1 MPCLRTPCGARLVV
15 MDNLYMYGPPEG
27 PMTEETPHRATG
39 PKGRLRAQLAQLLL
53 DAHRSGRLPVAIGRA
68 SDFFGR
74 TRNNSVSLLVFE
86 TVVRK
91 GKASWLGS
99 LDAPRTSSY
108 LPDVAWGLTTLAEH
122 PDEAFGQAWHL
133 AAAEPLTGRQFIQMV
148 FEVAGKPLR
157 FTRHAPDAPPGR
169 TLFADHPGGS
179 GAVLPVRPAVRDGHD
194 QVREGVRAAGDAVP
208 RRDSRHAG
216 VVPRITPA
224 RAALIAGRDP

>member
-1 MPCLRTPCGARLVV
+1 

-53 DAHRSGRLPVAIGRA
+53 DAHPSGRLPVAIGRA

-86 TVVRK
+86 TVARK

-99 LDAPRTSSY
+99 LDAPRTLSY
-108 LPDVAWGLTTLAEH
+108 LPDVAWGLATLAEH

-133 AAAEPLTGRQFIQMV
+133 AAAEPLTGRQFIQML

-157 FTRHAPDAPPGR
+157 FNRVTRPTLRLAGLFSPIIREVLEQFYPLDQPFVMDTTKFEKAFGRRVTPYRDAIR
-169 TLFADHPGGS
+169 ATL
-179 GAVLPVRPAVRDGHD
+179 
-194 QVREGVRAAGDAVP
+194 EW
-208 RRDSRHAG
+208 SRG
-216 VVPRITPA
+216 
-224 RAALIAGRDP
+224 